1 MNFVFFMFLEARSCL
16 TRLASQIDL
25 LISEGPEGV
34 WNLMVIVNNKVMANG
49 FLLLRLC
56 LSIFANLLCLWN
68 KIMKLNFKM
77 MMTRSNKLC
86 FIQGQK
92 SGKSTE

>member
-1 MNFVFFMFLEARSCL
+1 MNTSIITYTYPSNVKMSFVFFMFLEAISCL

-34 WNLMVIVNNKVMANG
+34 WNLMVIVNNKVMANC

-56 LSIFANLLCLWN
+56 LSIFANL
-68 KIMKLNFKM
+68 
-77 MMTRSNKLC
+77 
-86 FIQGQK
+86 FIVFVEQDFETKFQNDDD
-92 SGKSTE
+92 